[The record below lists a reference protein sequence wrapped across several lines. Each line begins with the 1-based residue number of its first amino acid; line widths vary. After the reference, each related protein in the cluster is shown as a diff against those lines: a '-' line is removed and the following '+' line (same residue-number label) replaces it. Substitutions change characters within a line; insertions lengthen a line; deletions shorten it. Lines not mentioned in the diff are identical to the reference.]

1 LTSIPQQNQPKTSST
16 TAPPR
21 LHKRQS
27 SPPPPP
33 DPRLNALTLCLLS
46 SPSIKSTADILLNQ
60 PITISKDDVR
70 KLIGAMQHHK
80 APTAA
85 LRLYKAIMS
94 HPPLKTTCW
103 KPNDVIL
110 WTKLIKLLGFKS
122 SYKYIT
128 AALQVY
134 DDMLQSGAR
143 PDVVTFN
150 TAITVCVRGRHWDKV
165 GRIYNDMN
173 RLGVNPDQFTYSSL
187 LTACAAMGKCDQ
199 ALEWFK
205 EIETNCGMSP
215 TVIHYTNLMSA
226 LQNSGRW
233 EDSIKIYR
241 QMETD
246 GVSADVV
253 AHNTAITACARG
265 GDWEQ
270 AWAVFA
276 SMKRAGVAPTAV
288 SYNSLISACEKCGQ
302 ADRALEIFTKM
313 KAATITSGSVVL
325 DQQGGGGGK
334 TTTAV
339 QPTAVTYNT
348 VISALAKAG
357 QWEQANTIHN
367 EMVEKGMRDDAF
379 TLTALITACEK
390 TGQWEKI
397 LPLLDQFIKQGVEPN
412 VVVYN
417 RIITALG
424 NCGQWRMS
432 LAVFEMLKNRLQ
444 QHGRGQ
450 DEEEDRENTSSTSTT
465 PAILVAGKKVEPYF
479 EETILKSISKAIS
492 SLPPVHPDII
502 TFGSLI
508 STLERGGQWKKAL
521 EVYNEMVN
529 IAGMKPNGYIFT
541 SLINACEMG
550 GQWEAAREVFL
561 AMREADIGGNDSAMV
576 TRKILYAFPNL
587 ASLVP
592 PPFVKAATAAVAS
605 GQAARQWIDGTKK

>member
-1 LTSIPQQNQPKTSST
+1 
-16 TAPPR
+16 
-21 LHKRQS
+21 
-27 SPPPPP
+27 
-33 DPRLNALTLCLLS
+33 
-46 SPSIKSTADILLNQ
+46 
-60 PITISKDDVR
+60 
-70 KLIGAMQHHK
+70 
-80 APTAA
+80 
-85 LRLYKAIMS
+85 
-94 HPPLKTTCW
+94 
-103 KPNDVIL
+103 
-110 WTKLIKLLGFKS
+110 
-122 SYKYIT
+122 
-128 AALQVY
+128 
-134 DDMLQSGAR
+134 MLQSGGR

-173 RLGVNPDQFTYSSL
+173 RLGVDPDQFTYSSL
-187 LTACAAMGKCDQ
+187 LSACAAMGKCDQ

-205 EIETNCGMSP
+205 EIETKCGMRP

-233 EDSIKIYR
+233 ADSIKVYK

-246 GVSADVV
+246 GVSADAV

-276 SMKRAGVAPTAV
+276 SMKRAGVAPTVV

-302 ADRALEIFTKM
+302 ADRALEIFNKM
-313 KAATITSGSVVL
+313 KAATFTSGSVVL
-325 DQQGGGGGK
+325 DQQGGGGGQGK

-339 QPTAVTYNT
+339 QPTVVTYNT

-357 QWEQANTIHN
+357 RWEQANTVHN
-367 EMVEKGMRDDAF
+367 EMVGKGMRDDAF

-444 QHGRGQ
+444 QQRGNAQ
-450 DEEEDRENTSSTSTT
+450 DEEEEEEEEEEDREHTSGTSTPS
-465 PAILVAGKKVEPYF
+465 PASLVAGKKVEPYF
-479 EETILKSISKAIS
+479 EETILKSISRAIS

-508 STLERGGQWKKAL
+508 STLERGGQWKQAL
-521 EVYNEMVN
+521 EVYNEMVG
-529 IAGMKPNGYIFT
+529 IAGIKPNGYIFT
-541 SLINACEMG
+541 SLINACELG

>member
-1 LTSIPQQNQPKTSST
+1 
-16 TAPPR
+16 
-21 LHKRQS
+21 
-27 SPPPPP
+27 
-33 DPRLNALTLCLLS
+33 
-46 SPSIKSTADILLNQ
+46 
-60 PITISKDDVR
+60 
-70 KLIGAMQHHK
+70 
-80 APTAA
+80 
-85 LRLYKAIMS
+85 MS
-94 HPPLKTTCW
+94 HPSLKTTCW

-110 WTKLIKLLGFKS
+110 WTKLIKLLGCRS
-122 SYKYIT
+122 SYKYST

-165 GRIYNDMN
+165 GRISNDMN

-187 LTACAAMGKCDQ
+187 LSACAAMGKCDQ
-199 ALEWFK
+199 ALEWFD
-205 EIETNCGMSP
+205 EIESKCGMSP
-215 TVIHYTNLMSA
+215 SVIHYTNLMSA

-233 EDSIKIYR
+233 EDSLKIYR

-246 GVSADVV
+246 GVSADAV

-276 SMKRAGVAPTAV
+276 SMKRAGVAPTVV

-302 ADRALEIFTKM
+302 ADRALEVFTKM
-313 KAATITSGSVVL
+313 KVATSGGGGVL
-325 DQQGGGGGK
+325 DKQGGGEK
-334 TTTAV
+334 TTSSSPTAAV

-357 QWEQANTIHN
+357 RWEEANTIHN
-367 EMVEKGMRDDAF
+367 EMVGKGMRDDAF

-390 TGQWEKI
+390 TDRWEKI

-444 QHGRGQ
+444 QQRGRGK
-450 DEEEDRENTSSTSTT
+450 DVEDREDTDSISTN
-465 PAILVAGKKVEPYF
+465 PAAILVAGKKVEPFF

-529 IAGMKPNGYIFT
+529 IAGIKPNGYIFT
-541 SLINACEMG
+541 SLINACELG
-550 GQWEAAREVFL
+550 GQWEAAREVFQ